1 MRHQIIAA
9 LSALLFVCAGNP
21 VLRAQAS
28 YHHYVA
34 IDMGTLGGPSS
45 SGCVPDCR
53 YLNNQ
58 SAVIFRSETAN
69 PDPFGSNPINVFDL
83 GDLEYAVIWQNG
95 SVIQLNPLV
104 AGYSTFANWVSDS
117 GIVAGLAEN
126 GQIDPLTTS
135 PETVATIWYQ
145 GFAWT
150 LGTLGGASSAAE
162 GVNNVGQVVGAAATP
177 VADPN
182 AAGFNNYY
190 SPWFSV
196 ATEQHAFLWQDGF
209 LFDLGTLG
217 GTDSVAVGINQSG
230 QVAGYALL
238 NTPVNSSTG
247 IPTMHAFLWQ
257 NGTMSDLGSLGGTVS
272 QAAFIND
279 SGQVIGTATLAG
291 DQTTH
296 SFIWQNG
303 TMTDLGTLGGDNATA
318 IWINNAGQ
326 AVGYAQLAGDSST
339 HAFLWQNG
347 TMTDLGTV
355 GTDAC
360 SAAYSINSSGQVV
373 GDSGS
378 ACGGH
383 PFKRGFIWQPG
394 GTMVD
399 VSTLYTPLA
408 NGWTLGGICC
418 INDRGEMLGTGTLPN
433 GDDHV
438 VFFIPCDSNH
448 PNVTGCDYTTVTPP
462 AVAQQ

>member
-1 MRHQIIAA
+1 VKRRTLLCLLPL
-9 LSALLFVCAGNP
+9 LSLVGSNS
-21 VLRAQAS
+21 RIYAQAT

-45 SGCVPDCR
+45 EGCVPDCR
-53 YLNNQ
+53 YLNNH
-58 SAVIFRSETAN
+58 SAVIFRSETTN
-69 PDPFGSNPINVFDL
+69 PDPFASNSSNVFDM
-83 GDLEYAVIWQNG
+83 GNLEYAVIWQNATA
-95 SVIQLNPLV
+95 IQLNPLV
-104 AGYSTFANWVSDS
+104 PGYNTFAQWVSDS
-117 GIVAGLAEN
+117 GLIAGLAEN

-135 PETVATIWYQ
+135 PETVATLWYQ

-150 LGTLGGASSAAE
+150 LGTLGGASSAAQA
-162 GVNNVGQVVGAAATP
+162 VNNVGQVVGAAATA

-182 AAGFNNYY
+182 ADGFGNYY
-190 SPWFSV
+190 VPWWSV
-196 ATEQHAFLWQDGF
+196 ATEQHAFLWQAGF

-217 GTDSVAVGINQSG
+217 GTDSVAVAINQSG
-230 QVAGYALL
+230 QVAGYSLL
-238 NTPVNSSTG
+238 NTPVNASTG
-247 IPTMHAFLWQ
+247 IPAMHAFLWQ

-272 QAAFIND
+272 QAALIND
-279 SGQVIGTATLAG
+279 SGQVIGTSTLAG

-303 TMTDLGTLGGDNATA
+303 TMTDMGTLGGDNSTA

-326 AVGYAQLAGDSST
+326 AVGYAQLAGDATS

-347 TMTDLGTV
+347 TMTDLGTLT
-355 GTDAC
+355 GDAC
-360 SAAYSINSSGQVV
+360 SEAYGVNSGGQVV

-383 PFKRGFIWQPG
+383 PFKRGFLWQPG
-394 GTMVD
+394 GAMVD
-399 VSTLYTPLA
+399 VSTLYPPLA

-418 INDRGEMLGTGTLPN
+418 INDLGEMLGTGTLPN
-433 GDDHV
+433 GDYHA
-438 VFFIPCDSNH
+438 VFLVPCDSNH
-448 PNVTGCDYTTVTPP
+448 PNVAGCDYTTVTPS